1 MVITYMSNIDYLGLD
16 GNALKTFVTVLEA
29 TSVTRAAEMLGVSQS
44 AVSHTLD
51 KLRSTFDD
59 PLFVRDGRGI
69 RPTAK
74 AQSLRDPVETI
85 LAGLKSLT
93 NEREFDPLLEPI
105 EFTIA
110 TNDFPLGFIFPT
122 LLRGLY
128 TEGIKP
134 FLHFVPAGI
143 PRTNL
148 LRTSG
153 CQMLITPAPPDKKD
167 IIHQPLIQSKM
178 VCFYDPKVRK
188 PPKTWKQ
195 YVDSRYAE
203 VRFSSTES
211 SQQVLPSSI
220 TSALKQPAISV
231 PNFNALPAFIEGT
244 DLITTQLDLMIRGP
258 LKNLD
263 WVPLPLK
270 VEPLSL
276 HLVWHR
282 RDNDDPAHQWLRQ
295 RIIGTVK
302 SIVTG

>member
-1 MVITYMSNIDYLGLD
+1 MTYMSKIDYLNID
-16 GNALKTFVTVLEA
+16 GSALRTFLTVLE
-29 TSVTRAAEMLGVSQS
+29 TMSVTKTADMLGVSQS
-44 AVSHTLD
+44 AVSHTID

-74 AQSLRDPVETI
+74 AQSLRDPVGVV
-85 LAGLKSLT
+85 LDGLKSFSY
-93 NEREFDPLLEPI
+93 ERKFDPLLEPI

-122 LLRGLY
+122 LLKDLY
-128 TEGIKP
+128 AEGIKP
-134 FLHFVPAGI
+134 IIHFVPAGI
-143 PRTNL
+143 PSANL

-153 CQMLITPAPPDKKD
+153 CQMLITPAPPNKTD
-167 IIHQPLIQSKM
+167 IICETLVRSKM

-188 PPKTWKQ
+188 APKTLKQ

-211 SQQVLPSSI
+211 SQNVLPRAI
-220 TSALKQPAISV
+220 TSTLKKASISV

-244 DLITTQLDLMIRGP
+244 DLITTQIDVMSRGP
-258 LKNLD
+258 LKILD
-263 WVPLPLK
+263 WAPLPFNVK
-270 VEPLSL
+270 PLSL
-276 HLVWHR
+276 SLVWHR

-295 RIIGTVK
+295 KIVETVN
-302 SIVTG
+302 SIVAV

>member
-1 MVITYMSNIDYLGLD
+1 MIYMSKIDYLDID
-16 GNALKTFVTVLEA
+16 GNALRTFLTVLE
-29 TSVTRAAEMLGVSQS
+29 TMSVTRTAEMLGVSQS

-69 RPTAK
+69 RATAK
-74 AQSLRDPVETI
+74 AQSLRDPIEAI
-85 LAGLKSLT
+85 LGGIKSLSY
-93 NEREFDPLLEPI
+93 ERKFDPLVEPI

-122 LLRGLY
+122 LLKEAY
-128 TEGIKP
+128 AEGIKP
-134 FLHFVPAGI
+134 VIHFVPAGI
-143 PRTNL
+143 PSANL

-167 IIHQPLIQSKM
+167 IFCEPLVQSKM

-188 PPKTWKQ
+188 PPKTRKQ
-195 YVDSRYAE
+195 YVDSRYVE

-211 SQQVLPSSI
+211 SQQVLPAAI
-220 TSALKQPAISV
+220 TSTLKEPAISV

-244 DLITTQLDLMIRGP
+244 DLITTQLDLMSRGP
-258 LKNLD
+258 LKNLG

-276 HLVWHR
+276 YLVWHR

-295 RIIGTVK
+295 RIIGTVN
-302 SIVTG
+302 SIVAD

>member
-1 MVITYMSNIDYLGLD
+1 MAYMSKIDYFNVD
-16 GNALKTFVTVLEA
+16 GNALRTFLTVLE
-29 TSVTRAAEMLGVSQS
+29 TVSVTKTADILGVSQS

-51 KLRSTFDD
+51 KLRATFDD
-59 PLFVRDGRGI
+59 PLFIRDGRGI

-74 AQSLRDPVETI
+74 AQSLHDPVEAI
-85 LAGLKSLT
+85 LSGLKSLSD
-93 NEREFDPLLEPI
+93 ERNFDPLIEPI

-122 LLRGLY
+122 LLKEMY
-128 TEGIKP
+128 AEGVKP
-134 FLHFVPAGI
+134 VIHFVPAGI
-143 PRTNL
+143 PSANP

-167 IIHQPLIQSKM
+167 IIDVPLVQSKM

-188 PPKTWKQ
+188 PPRTWKQ
-195 YVDSRYAE
+195 YIDSRYVE

-211 SQQVLPSSI
+211 SQLVLPSAI
-220 TSALKQPAISV
+220 TSTLNEPAVSV

-244 DLITTQLDLMIRGP
+244 DLITTQLELMSRGP

-263 WVPLPLK
+263 WVPLAIK
-270 VEPLSL
+270 VEPLNL

-295 RIIGTVK
+295 RIIETVN
-302 SIVTG
+302 SIVAE

>member
-1 MVITYMSNIDYLGLD
+1 MTYMSKIDYLDID
-16 GNALKTFVTVLEA
+16 GNALRTFLTVLE
-29 TSVTRAAEMLGVSQS
+29 TMSVTKTADMLGVSQS

-51 KLRSTFDD
+51 KLRSRFDD

-74 AQSLRDPVETI
+74 AQSLHDPIEAI
-85 LAGLKSLT
+85 LGGLKSLGY
-93 NEREFDPLLEPI
+93 EGQFDPLVEPI

-110 TNDFPLGFIFPT
+110 TNDFPLGFIFPM
-122 LLRGLY
+122 LLKELY
-128 TEGIKP
+128 AEGVKP
-134 FLHFVPAGI
+134 IFHFVPAGI
-143 PRTNL
+143 PSANL

-167 IIHQPLIQSKM
+167 IVRVPLIQSKM

-188 PPKTWKQ
+188 PPRTRKQ

-211 SQQVLPSSI
+211 SQLVLPSTI
-220 TSALKQPAISV
+220 TSTLKEPAVSV
-231 PNFNALPAFIEGT
+231 PNFNALSAFIEGT
-244 DLITTQLDLMIRGP
+244 DLITTQLELMNRGP
-258 LKNLD
+258 LKNLG
-263 WVPLPLK
+263 WTPLAFK

-276 HLVWHR
+276 YLVWHR

-295 RIIGTVK
+295 RIIETVN
-302 SIVTG
+302 SIAAG

>member
-1 MVITYMSNIDYLGLD
+1 MSEIDYLGLD
-16 GNALKTFVTVLEA
+16 GNTLKTFMTVLDSA
-29 TSVTRAAEMLGVSQS
+29 SVTKAADTLGVSQS

-69 RPTAK
+69 RATAK
-74 AQSLRDPVETI
+74 AQSLRDPIETI
-85 LAGLKSLT
+85 LGNLKSLT
-93 NEREFDPLLEPI
+93 IEREFDPLLESV

-110 TNDFPLGFIFPT
+110 TNDFPLGLIFPT
-122 LLRGLY
+122 LLKRLY
-128 TEGIKP
+128 SEGIKP
-134 FLHFVPAGI
+134 VLHFIPAGI
-143 PRTNL
+143 PSANQ

-153 CQMLITPAPPDKKD
+153 CQMLITPAPPNKKD
-167 IIHQPLIQSKM
+167 IIQQPLIQSKM
-178 VCFYDPKVRK
+178 ACFYDSRVRQ

-195 YVDSRYAE
+195 YIDSEYAE

-211 SQQVLPSSI
+211 SQQVLPSKI
-220 TSALKQPAISV
+220 TSALNKPSISV

-244 DLITTQLDLMIRGP
+244 ELITTQLELMSHSL

-263 WVPLPLK
+263 RVALPVK

-282 RDNDDPAHQWLRQ
+282 RDNDDPAHLWLRQ
-295 RIIGTVK
+295 RIIETVDL
-302 SIVTG
+302 IATG

>member
-1 MVITYMSNIDYLGLD
+1 MSKIDYLDID
-16 GNALKTFVTVLEA
+16 GNTLRTFLTVLE
-29 TSVTRAAEMLGVSQS
+29 TVSVTKTADMLGVSQS

-69 RPTAK
+69 RPTAR
-74 AQSLRDPVETI
+74 ALSLHDPIEAV
-85 LAGLKSLT
+85 LGGLKSLSY
-93 NEREFDPLLEPI
+93 ERKFDPLVDPI

-110 TNDFPLGFIFPT
+110 TNDFPLGFIFPI
-122 LLRGLY
+122 LLKKMY
-128 TEGIKP
+128 AEGIKP
-134 FLHFVPAGI
+134 IFHFIPAGI
-143 PRTNL
+143 PSVNL

-167 IIHQPLIQSKM
+167 IVRVPLVQSKM

-188 PPKTWKQ
+188 PPKTLKQ
-195 YVDSRYAE
+195 YVDSRYVE

-211 SQQVLPSSI
+211 SQHVLPSAI
-220 TSALKQPAISV
+220 TSTLKEPAISV

-244 DLITTQLDLMIRGP
+244 DLITTQLDLMSRGP
-258 LKNLD
+258 LKNLNRT
-263 WVPLPLK
+263 PLPFK

-276 HLVWHR
+276 HLVWHQ

-295 RIIGTVK
+295 RIIETVN
-302 SIVTG
+302 SIAAG

>member
-1 MVITYMSNIDYLGLD
+1 MSKIDYLNID
-16 GNALKTFVTVLEA
+16 GNTLRTFLTVLE
-29 TSVTRAAEMLGVSQS
+29 TVSVTKTADMLGVSQS

-69 RPTAK
+69 KPTAR
-74 AQSLRDPVETI
+74 ALSLHDPIEAA
-85 LAGLKSLT
+85 LGGLKSLSD
-93 NEREFDPLLEPI
+93 ERKFDPLVEPI

-122 LLRGLY
+122 LLKEVY
-128 TEGIKP
+128 AEGIKP
-134 FLHFVPAGI
+134 IFHFIPAGI
-143 PRTNL
+143 PSVNL

-167 IIHQPLIQSKM
+167 IVRVPLVQSKK

-188 PPKTWKQ
+188 PPKTLKQ
-195 YVDSRYAE
+195 YVDSRYVE

-211 SQQVLPSSI
+211 SQHILPSAI
-220 TSALKQPAISV
+220 TSILKEPAVSV

-244 DLITTQLDLMIRGP
+244 DLITTQLDLMSRGP
-258 LKNLD
+258 LKNLS
-263 WVPLPLK
+263 WAPLAFK

-295 RIIGTVK
+295 RIIETVN
-302 SIVTG
+302 SLVAG